1 MLDFEHARGVL
12 TTHCPGIELHSS
24 LSDLYDVPS
33 LLQPVDV
40 AITNDELNEDSVMK
54 DPGSWEMKL
63 WQRIDEELPVASR
76 HYPVRI
82 RLMNS
87 TSYFPVY
94 ADGAETAR
102 EIGSLVRARP
112 SARRLAGSAL
122 FSLSQRFN
130 LDMDPR
136 SAPDRDSF
144 IGVHLRIEKDAEK
157 LKFPSYGTQAAA
169 ALEYMTGTDAKVVFL
184 AMGGSKSDM
193 DDFKAQARDHGV
205 TVVTKE
211 DMLEGEELEELAGM
225 TYDQRAMVDY
235 EVLKRAGR
243 VLGQGGSRFSW
254 GLAVARAAAYGE
266 TPVPEVPAPGEQA
279 PGVVWEDEFT
289 KLVGTQKVE
298 REAFVQ
304 STWP

>member
-1 MLDFEHARGVL
+1 MPKDAAWLLDHIVAVPEVSQGLTRVLADVVLVKDFATARHLVKEDPRLRAVTPDGVMVGEGWVSAGTGSQSTQYVASICSL
-12 TTHCPGIELHSS
+12 LRSVTYCSHCPGIELHSS

-87 TSYFPVY
+87 TSYSPRLRRRRG
-94 ADGAETAR
+94 DGPR
-102 EIGSLVRARP
+102 NRIPRPRALRP
-112 SARRLAGSAL
+112 ASRGLRAL
-122 FSLSQRFN
+122 SLSQRFN

-169 ALEYMTGTDAKVVFL
+169 ALE
-184 AMGGSKSDM
+184 
-193 DDFKAQARDHGV
+193 
-205 TVVTKE
+205 
-211 DMLEGEELEELAGM
+211 
-225 TYDQRAMVDY
+225 
-235 EVLKRAGR
+235 
-243 VLGQGGSRFSW
+243 
-254 GLAVARAAAYGE
+254 
-266 TPVPEVPAPGEQA
+266 
-279 PGVVWEDEFT
+279 
-289 KLVGTQKVE
+289 
-298 REAFVQ
+298 
-304 STWP
+304 